1 MNHRSHA
8 MLPYRRFWA
17 VGANVRSA
25 LRRPA
30 CILAAALC
38 LLAPSPASASIPG
51 GMSFP
56 HASAPVF
63 NWAEPMEVQLSGVP
77 VIVRGFV
84 ATLSLEQAAKAIA
97 RHEKRFQRVTTLP
110 GSILLSGVHA
120 GRHWVAQI
128 EAAQGRV
135 RGMVSALPLD
145 LAAAPRGPGPGFLAP
160 WLTQN
165 ARFVFSQSSSAR
177 GQTEVQSIHIPSRS
191 LDGFMDD
198 LNRRMAET
206 GWRRAGVHSWTA
218 GAAGKRPG
226 SRRVDVFP
234 VPASGGGRD
243 AVLVSEFQ

>member
-1 MNHRSHA
+1 MNHCSHA
-8 MLPYRRFWA
+8 MLPYRRFSA
-17 VGANVRSA
+17 VGANVRFT

-30 CILAAALC
+30 RILAAALC
-38 LLAPSPASASIPG
+38 LLAPSPAPASIPG

-84 ATLSLEQAAKAIA
+84 ATLSLEQAAKAMA

-110 GSILLSGVHA
+110 GAILLSGVHA

-128 EAAQGRV
+128 EAAQGRIK
-135 RGMVSALPLD
+135 GMVSALPLD
-145 LAAAPRGPGPGFLAP
+145 LAAAPRGSRPGFLAP

-165 ARFVFSQSSSAR
+165 ARFVFSQSSSAS

-191 LDGFMDD
+191 LDGFMGD
-198 LNRRMAET
+198 LGRRMAEA

-218 GAAGKRPG
+218 GPAGKRP
-226 SRRVDVFP
+226 SSQRIDVFP
-234 VPASGGGRD
+234 VPASGGVRD
-243 AVLVSEFQ
+243 AVLISETQ